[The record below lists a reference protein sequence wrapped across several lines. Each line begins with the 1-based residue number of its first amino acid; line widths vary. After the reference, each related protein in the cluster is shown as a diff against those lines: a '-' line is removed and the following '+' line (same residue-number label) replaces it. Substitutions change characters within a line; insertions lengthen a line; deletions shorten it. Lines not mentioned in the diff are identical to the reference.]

1 MKPLTLFLGIALL
14 IFAGCKKDEPAGP
27 KDPKPVNLTEKAQQ
41 LITVSNGFGINL
53 FRETSLTEDENL
65 MLSPLS
71 ATAALSMLLNGCEAQ
86 TYNQLRDMMGFQ
98 GLTTEEINEVY
109 QNLSTQ
115 LLNLDPEI
123 NLALANAVWYRQGFD
138 VKAPFLQSLENS
150 FKARTAA
157 LDFANPSALTTINNW
172 AKDNTNGKIEK
183 VLEQIDADAVMF
195 LMNALYFKGTWT
207 YQFDKSKTTQML
219 FTPENG
225 TAVNVDMMSGALPFR
240 KFTTNTCT
248 TAELNYGQQNFAMDI
263 IVPNGNLS
271 DFIREFDNDD
281 WNEITTG
288 LDAIETPESAELTMP
303 KFKFE
308 YEKVL
313 NDQLTALGMVDAF
326 NPSLADLSGIS
337 DTDIYVSFV
346 KQNTFV
352 DVNEEGT
359 EAAAVTTVG
368 IVETSAPL
376 PFVVAKPFIF
386 VIRERLSNTLL
397 FIGKVEMP
405 VY

>member
-1 MKPLTLFLGIALL
+1 
-14 IFAGCKKDEPAGP
+14 
-27 KDPKPVNLTEKAQQ
+27 
-41 LITVSNGFGINL
+41 
-53 FRETSLTEDENL
+53 
-65 MLSPLS
+65 
-71 ATAALSMLLNGCEAQ
+71 
-86 TYNQLRDMMGFQ
+86 MMGFQ
-98 GLTTEEINEVY
+98 GLTTEEINDAY
-109 QNLSTQ
+109 QNLSNQ

-123 NLALANAVWYRQGFD
+123 NLALANAVWYRQGFE
-138 VKAPFLQSLENS
+138 VKALFLESLES
-150 FKARTAA
+150 SYKARTAA
-157 LDFANPSALTTINNW
+157 LDFANPSALSTINNW

-183 VLEQIDADAVMF
+183 VLEQIDPDAVMF

-207 YQFDKSKTTQML
+207 YQFDESKTTQMP

-225 TAVNVDMMSGALPFR
+225 TAENVAMMNGSLPFR
-240 KFTTNTCT
+240 KFSTNSCT
-248 TAELNYGQQNFAMDI
+248 AAELNYGQQNFAMDI

-271 DFIREFDNDD
+271 DFILEFDNEV
-281 WNEITTG
+281 WNTITAG
-288 LDAIETPESAELTMP
+288 LDALETPESAELSMP
-303 KFKFE
+303 KFKFD

-326 NPSLADLSGIS
+326 DPSLADLSGIS
-337 DTDIYVSFV
+337 DADIYVSFV

-376 PFVVAKPFIF
+376 PFVVDKPFIF